1 MSEFPLGDRRSR
13 FELAAQLWKNC
24 RHVVTPEQVRAI
36 ADRVYDQLDGEVDP
50 LEIILYELEAAGLS
64 PVRAAPAITL
74 VLMAVA
80 DKANAELMRVRA
92 RL

>member
-1 MSEFPLGDRRSR
+1 MSPLENRRSR
-13 FELAAQLWKNC
+13 FELAAELWKACKN
-24 RHVVTPEQVRAI
+24 VVTPEQVRSI

-50 LEIILYELEAAGLS
+50 LEIALRELEAAGLS

-74 VLMAVA
+74 VLMVLA
-80 DKANAELMRVRA
+80 DKANAEWMRLRA